1 MGRTEMSLVSLLI
14 SKLRI
19 HEFPGDRET
28 HPVSHRCDFKAEDN
42 GSGGESARVSKI
54 LDTHACRLV
63 EWVVKLCL
71 HSDLSVRVGVDERKP
86 QVGVVSTSKRE
97 NKSSVV
103 QSRNRET
110 ILQPVRNKYNINL
123 YSRIVNNMIYI
134 SFVSC

>member
-42 GSGGESARVSKI
+42 GIGGESARVSKI

-63 EWVVKLCL
+63 ERVVKLCL

-103 QSRNRET
+103 QSRNREKSKGKQSSNQSVINI
-110 ILQPVRNKYNINL
+110 ILIC
-123 YSRIVNNMIYI
+123 IH
-134 SFVSC
+134 VS